1 MKKGLGRGLDS
12 LFGVYGD
19 DVSAQVGKGTTQV
32 VKMPGDLDGD
42 LTNDTVVELP
52 LADIDP
58 NTNQPRKNFNDAT
71 LKELADSIKVHG
83 VIQPIIVVKMG
94 ERYMII
100 AGERRYRASKIAGLS
115 TIPAIVKNYNEK
127 EIAEVSLLENLQR
140 EDLNPMEC
148 ARAMKKLMTDFGW
161 TQETVADR
169 LGKSRPVVAN
179 TVRLLNL
186 EPEVIDMIEKGKISA
201 GHARSLVAVTDKK
214 AQIKL
219 AHQVCEKKLTVRD
232 LERAVKGSS
241 GSKNKMEQ
249 SSELKDLIED
259 MKHVL
264 GTKVSV
270 LGSDQRGR
278 IYIDYYSS
286 ADLDRIYDLIQ
297 KLKKWYVFHV
307 EHKKCGYLTITTFF
321 IYNW

>member
-12 LFGVYGD
+12 LFGVYAND
-19 DVSAQVGKGTTQV
+19 DAPVTAEV

-42 LTNDTVVELP
+42 LTNDKIYNLP
-52 LADIDP
+52 IAEIDP
-58 NTNQPRKNFNDAT
+58 NVNQPRRSFSEVA

-100 AGERRYRASKIAGLS
+100 AGERRYRASKMLGLE
-115 TIPAIVKNYNEK
+115 TIPAVIKNYTES

-148 ARAMKKLMTDFGW
+148 ARAMKKLMDEFGW
-161 TQETVADR
+161 TQEKVADR

-179 TVRLLNL
+179 TIRLLNL
-186 EPEVIDMIEKGKISA
+186 DPTVIAMIEQGKLSA
-201 GHARSLVAVTDKK
+201 GHARSLVAVTDKQ

-219 AHQVCEKKLTVRD
+219 AKQVCEKKLTVRD
-232 LERAVKGSS
+232 LEKAVK
-241 GSKNKMEQ
+241 Q
-249 SSELKDLIED
+249 SHYAQFSNNQSVELKELIEN
-259 MKHVL
+259 MKRAF

-270 LGSDQRGR
+270 LGTDQRGR
-278 IYIDYYSS
+278 IYIDYYSR
-286 ADLDRIYDLIQ
+286 ADLDRLAELLE
-297 KLKKWYVFHV
+297 KLKK
-307 EHKKCGYLTITTFF
+307 
-321 IYNW
+321 

>member
-12 LFGVYGD
+12 LFGVYENTED
-19 DVSAQVGKGTTQV
+19 AKTEKMETVV
-32 VKMPGDLDGD
+32 VKLPADLDGD
-42 LTNDTVVELP
+42 LTNDEIKELP
-52 LADIDP
+52 LNEIDV
-58 NTNQPRKNFNDAT
+58 NVNQPRRVFDETT
-71 LKELADSIKVHG
+71 LKELSASIKTHG

-100 AGERRYRASKIAGLS
+100 AGERRFRASKLAGLT
-115 TIPAIVKNYNEK
+115 TIPAIIKNYNEK

-161 TQETVADR
+161 TQEIVADR

-179 TVRLLNL
+179 TIRLLNL
-186 EPEVIDMIEKGKISA
+186 EPEVIEMIEKGKLSA

-219 AHQVCEKKLTVRD
+219 AKSVMEKKLTVRD
-232 LERAVKGSS
+232 LEKAVRSVNNPRAAAT
-241 GSKNKMEQ
+241 Q
-249 SSELKDLIED
+249 SSELRDLIDD
-259 MKHVL
+259 MKRVL

-270 LGSDQRGR
+270 LGTDQRGR
-278 IYIDYYSS
+278 IYIDYYSR
-286 ADLDRIYDLIQ
+286 ADLDRIYDCIE
-297 KLKKWYVFHV
+297 KLKK
-307 EHKKCGYLTITTFF
+307 
-321 IYNW
+321 

>member
-19 DVSAQVGKGTTQV
+19 DVSQQVGGNANTVKTEV
-32 VKMPGDLDGD
+32 VKMPADLDGD
-42 LTNDTVVELP
+42 LTNDVVVQLP
-52 LADIDP
+52 LSDIDV
-58 NTNQPRKNFNDAT
+58 NINQPRKNFDDKA
-71 LKELADSIKVHG
+71 LKELSDSIKVHG

-100 AGERRYRASKIAGLS
+100 AGERRYRASKLAGLTS
-115 TIPAIVKNYNEK
+115 IPAIVKNYTK
-127 EIAEVSLLENLQR
+127 SEIAEVSLLENLQR

-148 ARAMKKLMTDFGW
+148 ARAMKKLMEDFGW
-161 TQETVADR
+161 TQEKVADR

-179 TVRLLNL
+179 TIRLLNL
-186 EPEVIDMIEKGKISA
+186 EPEVIEMIEQGKISA

-219 AHQVCEKKLTVRD
+219 AKRVCDKKLTVRD
-232 LERAVKGSS
+232 LEKAVHGNKAGNAVK
-241 GSKNKMEQ
+241 NQ
-249 SSELKDLIED
+249 SVELRDLIET
-259 MKHVL
+259 MKRVL

-270 LGSDQRGR
+270 LGNDMRGR

-286 ADLDRIYDLIQ
+286 ADLDRISELMD
-297 KLKKWYVFHV
+297 KLK
-307 EHKKCGYLTITTFF
+307 
-321 IYNW
+321 

>member
-19 DVSAQVGKGTTQV
+19 DVSQQVGGNANTVKTEV
-32 VKMPGDLDGD
+32 VKMPADLDGD
-42 LTNDTVVELP
+42 LTNDVVVQLP
-52 LADIDP
+52 LSDIDV
-58 NTNQPRKNFNDAT
+58 NINQPRKNFDDKA
-71 LKELADSIKVHG
+71 LKELSDSIKVHG

-100 AGERRYRASKIAGLS
+100 AGERRYRASKLAGLTS
-115 TIPAIVKNYNEK
+115 IPTIVKNYTK
-127 EIAEVSLLENLQR
+127 SEIAEVSLLENLQR

-148 ARAMKKLMTDFGW
+148 ARAMKKLMEDFGW
-161 TQETVADR
+161 TQEKVADR

-179 TVRLLNL
+179 TIRLLNL
-186 EPEVIDMIEKGKISA
+186 EPEVIEMIEQGKISA

-219 AHQVCEKKLTVRD
+219 AKQVCDKKLTVRD
-232 LERAVKGSS
+232 LEKAVHGNKAGNAVK
-241 GSKNKMEQ
+241 NQ
-249 SSELKDLIED
+249 SVELRDLIET
-259 MKHVL
+259 MKRVL

-270 LGSDQRGR
+270 LGNDMRGR

-286 ADLDRIYDLIQ
+286 ADLDRISELMD
-297 KLKKWYVFHV
+297 KLK
-307 EHKKCGYLTITTFF
+307 
-321 IYNW
+321 

>member
-12 LFGVYGD
+12 LFGVYD
-19 DVSAQVGKGTTQV
+19 NTNELKEEKLDAKV
-32 VKMPGDLDGD
+32 VKLPADLDGD
-42 LTNDTVVELP
+42 LTNDEVKELP
-52 LADIDP
+52 LSEIDT
-58 NTNQPRKNFNDAT
+58 NINQPRKVFDENT
-71 LKELADSIKVHG
+71 LKELSESIKIHG

-100 AGERRYRASKIAGLS
+100 AGERRFRASKLAGLT

-161 TQETVADR
+161 TQEIVADR

-179 TVRLLNL
+179 TIRLLNL
-186 EPEVIDMIEKGKISA
+186 EPEVIDMIEKGKLSA

-214 AQIKL
+214 AQVKL
-219 AHQVCEKKLTVRD
+219 AKQVMEKKLTVRD
-232 LERAVKGSS
+232 LEKAVRSVNNPRAVAT
-241 GSKNKMEQ
+241 Q
-249 SSELKDLIED
+249 SSELRDLID
-259 MKHVL
+259 NMKRVL

-270 LGSDQRGR
+270 LGTDQRGR
-278 IYIDYYSS
+278 IYIDYYSR
-286 ADLDRIYDLIQ
+286 ADLDRIFECIE
-297 KLKKWYVFHV
+297 KIK
-307 EHKKCGYLTITTFF
+307 
-321 IYNW
+321 